1 MEYLHQSK
9 GFDEAVLRRQY
20 GYFRDQPAKTFV
32 ETRVKLM
39 TLLPGAVLPSPS
51 DKQGSWDTFST
62 PNDDIA
68 TERYLI
74 EYLEPA
80 LRSRSL
86 GSCLQIW

>member
-9 GFDEAVLRRQY
+9 GFDEVVLRRQY
-20 GYFRDQPAKTFV
+20 AYFKDQPAKTFV

-39 TLLPGAVLPSPS
+39 TLEPGVVLQSRS
-51 DKQGSWDTFST
+51 NKQGSWETFST
-62 PNDDIA
+62 PNDIT
-68 TERYLI
+68 TERYLT

-86 GSCLQIW
+86 DLCLQIW

>member
-20 GYFRDQPAKTFV
+20 GYFRDQPAKSFV

-39 TLLPGAVLPSPS
+39 KLEPGASLPSPS
-51 DKQGSWDTFST
+51 NKQGSWDIFST
-62 PNDDIA
+62 PDDIA
-68 TERYLI
+68 TERYLT

-86 GSCLQIW
+86 DPCLQIW